1 MPGEDPQ
8 FLTENTEEQN
18 IIYRII
24 ALDAHAEPNI
34 KFDACLKTIQKN
46 HLKQKEQNI
55 ITKMNGMS
63 LDEMDSLQSLQEERN
78 KIRELLRQL
87 QKPARQESKKP
98 NK

>member
-34 KFDACLKTIQKN
+34 KFHACLKTIQKN